1 MKTKHIIAI
10 CIVLATFSNAIQA
23 QNGIN
28 TPYSRYGFGILAD
41 RSMGFNKG
49 MAGVAQGMRGG
60 HIVNTANPA
69 SYSAVDS
76 LTALFDMG
84 LTLQN
89 GNYKMGALQQ
99 NARNTSFDYVAMH
112 FRAARNVG
120 VAFGAL
126 PYSNINYDFKS
137 SSITV
142 DGTDDITTSYS
153 FTGNGG
159 LHQAFIGI
167 GWQVFKPIS
176 IGVNGGYIF
185 GDYSHTSTMT
195 FSQSSI
201 YSMSREY
208 KADISTWTANFGLQ
222 YTQPIN
228 KTDRITIGATYGL
241 GHDIKNKALRDTRT
255 YNSSY
260 GIEGQ
265 TIDTLRNA
273 FSLPWT
279 ISAGVTYYKGT
290 RLTVGADFELQK
302 WSTCKFPIQTDGGT
316 YMSRSQTLNDHIRVS
331 IGGTYTPK
339 GRLSYK
345 AGAYYSHSYA
355 KADITGMLNDKPYE
369 YGITA
374 GITLP
379 ISNKQIWYNS
389 PRLNISAGWTH
400 TSIPFIS
407 NMSQNIK
414 KQTLSENY
422 LRLSVGLTFSERWF
436 YKYKME

>member
-1 MKTKHIIAI
+1 MKTKQIIAI
-10 CIVLATFSNAIQA
+10 CIVSATCCHAIHA

-41 RSMGFNKG
+41 HSMGFNKG

-60 HIVNTANPA
+60 QIVNIANPA
-69 SYSAVDS
+69 SYSEVDS

-89 GNYKMGALQQ
+89 GNYKMGTLQQ

-120 VAFGAL
+120 IAFGAL
-126 PYSNINYDFKS
+126 PYTNINYDFKS
-137 SSITV
+137 SSTTV

-159 LHQAFIGI
+159 LHQAFMGI

-176 IGVNGGYIF
+176 IGVNGGYVF

-195 FSQSSI
+195 FNQSSI
-201 YSMSREY
+201 YSMLREY
-208 KADISTWTANFGLQ
+208 KADISTWTANFGMQ
-222 YTQPIN
+222 FTQFIN
-228 KTDRITIGATYGL
+228 NTDRITIGATYGL

-260 GIEGQ
+260 NIEGQ
-265 TIDTLRNA
+265 NIDTLRNA

-279 ISAGVTYYKGT
+279 ISAGITYYKGT
-290 RLTVGADFELQK
+290 RFTLGADFELQK
-302 WSTCKFPIQTDGGT
+302 WSKCMFPIQADDGT
-316 YMSRSQTLNDHIRVS
+316 YLSRSQVLNDYMRVA
-331 IGGTYTPK
+331 IGGTFNPK

-355 KADITGMLNDKPYE
+355 KADITGVLRDKPYE

-389 PRLNISAGWTH
+389 PRLNISVGWTH
-400 TSIPFIS
+400 TNIPYLS
-407 NMSQNIK
+407 NTSDKIT
-414 KQTLSENY
+414 KQTLNENY
-422 LRLSVGLTFSERWF
+422 LRLCVGLTFSERWF